1 MSNFQVGDLVIH
13 QNGEEIAIVKGVGYD
28 WLAVYTIF
36 DRDET
41 MKCPNLWQC
50 RRADIWRILTE
61 ETMFPATRR
70 A

>member
-28 WLAVYTIF
+28 WLTVYTIF

-41 MKCPNLWQC
+41 MKCPKLWEC
-50 RRADIWRILTE
+50 RSADAWQILTE